1 MTLKQKLSKYI
12 QSFNYTF
19 FNMVINLPPDDGFS
33 NSYIRTFIARTFDL
47 KCGKK
52 CIIKKPIYVEHHKNI
67 VIGDNTFI
75 FGQSYIDALG
85 KVTIGNNVRIAP
97 QVMIVTGT
105 HERGGPSQ
113 RAGTTFGEAITIG
126 DGCWIGARVTIT
138 SGVSIG
144 EGSIVSAG
152 SVVQRSM
159 PPNTLIAGNPARPI
173 SRLDQKD
180 SPEQS

>member
-1 MTLKQKLSKYI
+1 MILKQKILKYI
-12 QSFNYTF
+12 QSFNYAF
-19 FNMVINLPPDDGFS
+19 FNMIINLPPDDGFS
-33 NSYIRTFIARTFDL
+33 NSYIRTAIARKFGL

-52 CIIKKPIYVEHHKNI
+52 CLIRKHIYVEHHKNV

-75 FGQSYIDALG
+75 FGQSYIDALS

-97 QVMIVTGT
+97 QLMIVTGT
-105 HERGGPSQ
+105 HERGEKKQ
-113 RAGTTFGEAITIG
+113 RAGATFGKPVIIG

-138 SGVSIG
+138 SGVTIG
-144 EGSIVSAG
+144 ESSIISAG

-159 PPNTLIAGNPARPI
+159 PPNFLIAGNPARPI

-180 SPEQS
+180 SPDQP